1 MGYQF
6 SKQVSFVSF
15 PFTFCFVGVNP
26 NQHPFIGMWPMWLI
40 LDDPNVWVQIY
51 DPLHEVLF
59 KKVMP
64 MAMENLTI
72 AQH

>member
-1 MGYQF
+1 
-6 SKQVSFVSF
+6 
-15 PFTFCFVGVNP
+15 
-26 NQHPFIGMWPMWLI
+26 MWLI
-40 LDDPNVWVQIY
+40 HDDLNVQVY

-59 KKVMP
+59 KIVMP

>member
-15 PFTFCFVGVNP
+15 PFTFLLCGCQPQLASIV
-26 NQHPFIGMWPMWLI
+26 GMWPMWLI
-40 LDDPNVWVQIY
+40 LDDLNVWVQVY
-51 DPLHEVLF
+51 DPLYEVLF
-59 KKVMP
+59 KRVMP